1 MVNIL
6 ISGILRGGMYVLI
19 ALGLAL
25 VYGVMRIPNF
35 AHGEYYLIGAYAAYF
50 ALVSFGWPPA
60 VAILFAAVVG
70 FVFGAVIEKLTFAP
84 LRKRNTGDWVTNAFM
99 IGAGIQLII
108 QNGAQYI
115 FSANY
120 FGVEKLWDGNVA
132 VAGFNISYDRLIA
145 FGIAMVTLGVFWLF
159 LKKTKIGISILAVAE
174 DETGAMLMGVDI
186 KKIHT
191 FTYALSCM
199 LAALAGGALLS
210 VTPAYPTMGT
220 GRVVHGDFGGRGQSE
235 CCDCGRLY
243 RRPD

>member
-1 MVNIL
+1 
-6 ISGILRGGMYVLI
+6 
-19 ALGLAL
+19 
-25 VYGVMRIPNF
+25 IPNF

-132 VAGFNISYDRLIA
+132 VAGFNISYDRLL
-145 FGIAMVTLGVFWLF
+145 FGSHGNAGCLLAV
-159 LKKTKIGISILAVAE
+159 LKRQKWHFILPWRKTKRE
-174 DETGAMLMGVDI
+174 P
-186 KKIHT
+186 
-191 FTYALSCM
+191 C
-199 LAALAGGALLS
+199 
-210 VTPAYPTMGT
+210 
-220 GRVVHGDFGGRGQSE
+220 
-235 CCDCGRLY
+235 
-243 RRPD
+243 

>member
-132 VAGFNISYDRLIA
+132 GRIQHLLRQTHCIWDRYGNAGCL
-145 FGIAMVTLGVFWLF
+145 
-159 LKKTKIGISILAVAE
+159 LAVPKK
-174 DETGAMLMGVDI
+174 DENWHFHLG
-186 KKIHT
+186 
-191 FTYALSCM
+191 S
-199 LAALAGGALLS
+199 
-210 VTPAYPTMGT
+210 
-220 GRVVHGDFGGRGQSE
+220 GGRRNGSHA
-235 CCDCGRLY
+235 DGRRY
-243 RRPD
+243 

>member
-84 LRKRNTGDWVTNAFM
+84 LRKRT
-99 IGAGIQLII
+99 I
-108 QNGAQYI
+108 
-115 FSANY
+115 
-120 FGVEKLWDGNVA
+120 
-132 VAGFNISYDRLIA
+132 
-145 FGIAMVTLGVFWLF
+145 
-159 LKKTKIGISILAVAE
+159 
-174 DETGAMLMGVDI
+174 
-186 KKIHT
+186 
-191 FTYALSCM
+191 
-199 LAALAGGALLS
+199 
-210 VTPAYPTMGT
+210 
-220 GRVVHGDFGGRGQSE
+220 
-235 CCDCGRLY
+235 
-243 RRPD
+243 